1 MTNSAVWLYTRK
13 NGETFQIKCHL
24 ESHLTVKRWLIKI
37 PQSASLTEATNDL
50 MTLALCFCQC
60 QGTLN
65 ERMNKK
71 YLRQQKWM
79 TPHVQQTKW
88 FFKLVHKLAQLCL
101 KLLIGIHFLLVHITW
116 HSFSQRLGV
125 LPPVTCAPQR
135 RGSLDLCDSTRS
147 RARADI
153 TTQLVVQRMT
163 CEPGRSQGIPG
174 IPGIPA
180 YGARWLCR
188 KTLEKMV
195 ENQLMLTSRDL

>member
-1 MTNSAVWLYTRK
+1 
-13 NGETFQIKCHL
+13 
-24 ESHLTVKRWLIKI
+24 
-37 PQSASLTEATNDL
+37 

-65 ERMNKK
+65 ERIKK
-71 YLRQQKWM
+71 LYLRPKKKDSSFSTNNM
-79 TPHVQQTKW
+79 IFQTC
-88 FFKLVHKLAQLCL
+88 AQTCPTSLE
-101 KLLIGIHFLLVHITW
+101 ITHW
-116 HSFSQRLGV
+116 HSFPIRTSLGV
-125 LPPVTCAPQR
+125 LPPTRHAPQR

-188 KTLEKMV
+188 KTLNKMV